1 MKTLKN
7 IQLVNIE
14 GGRELVKPCRGY
26 LIIPFPQ
33 LGFGFFLTV
42 WFQETLCRVGG
53 WRFTPSP
60 PSPLPIEIE
69 GIQKGLV

>member
-26 LIIPFPQ
+26 LIIPFEF
-33 LGFGFFLTV
+33 LSFGFFG
-42 WFQETLCRVGG
+42 WNARPFCRKGS
-53 WRFTPSP
+53 WISP
-60 PSPLPIEIE
+60 PTPPAPVPKIIEMTE
-69 GIQKGLV
+69 GSI